1 MLYDQTLSRVETYFD
16 KTASKTWEQL
26 TSDAPVSKIRQTVRI
41 GRERMR
47 NKLLGQLPNDLS
59 EARILDAGCGTGQLT
74 TELVKRG
81 ASVVA
86 TDISNSL
93 IQIAK
98 NRIPKD
104 YHRKINFHVG
114 DLCNKDLGQ
123 FDYVIAMDSLIYYSL
138 NDLSRIL
145 IGLKQRTTKE
155 VIFTV
160 APRTKLLLVMW
171 YLGKLAPKGDKSP
184 VMVPHSLGKISENLF
199 ELPRSKTLG
208 EFLQDFIFHK
218 VLVVFNVGFK
228 ASYRFKFH

>member
-47 NKLLGQLPNDLS
+47 NKLLDQLPNDLS

-114 DLCNKDLGQ
+114 DLCNRDLGQ
-123 FDYVIAMDSLIYYSL
+123 FDYVIAMDSLIYYSA
-138 NDLSRIL
+138 DDIKTALS
-145 IGLKQRTTKE
+145 GLAKRTSGS
-155 VIFTV
+155 VLFTG
-160 APRTKLLLVMW
+160 APRTRMLMAMW
-171 YLGKLAPKGDKSP
+171 YAGKLFPRSDRSP
-184 VMVPHSLGKISENLF
+184 VMVPHAPAALAALLQGEGRLRDLGRVKSGFYISQA
-199 ELPRSKTLG
+199 LG
-208 EFLQDFIFHK
+208 F
-218 VLVVFNVGFK
+218 
-228 ASYRFKFH
+228 AA

>member
-86 TDISNSL
+86 TDISSSL
-93 IQIAK
+93 TVSYTHLTL
-98 NRIPKD
+98 P
-104 YHRKINFHVG
+104 
-114 DLCNKDLGQ
+114 
-123 FDYVIAMDSLIYYSL
+123 
-138 NDLSRIL
+138 
-145 IGLKQRTTKE
+145 TT
-155 VIFTV
+155 
-160 APRTKLLLVMW
+160 
-171 YLGKLAPKGDKSP
+171 
-184 VMVPHSLGKISENLF
+184 
-199 ELPRSKTLG
+199 
-208 EFLQDFIFHK
+208 
-218 VLVVFNVGFK
+218 
-228 ASYRFKFH
+228 

>member
-41 GRERMR
+41 GRERMM

-104 YHRKINFHVG
+104 YHRKINFDHWYVFAINFLRG
-114 DLCNKDLGQ
+114 NCTYFYQKRYMAPDQLCK
-123 FDYVIAMDSLIYYSL
+123 
-138 NDLSRIL
+138 
-145 IGLKQRTTKE
+145 
-155 VIFTV
+155 
-160 APRTKLLLVMW
+160 
-171 YLGKLAPKGDKSP
+171 
-184 VMVPHSLGKISENLF
+184 
-199 ELPRSKTLG
+199 
-208 EFLQDFIFHK
+208 
-218 VLVVFNVGFK
+218 
-228 ASYRFKFH
+228 

>member
-26 TSDAPVSKIRQTVRI
+26 TSDSPVSKIRQTVRI

-199 ELPRSKTLG
+199 GIAKVKDLG
-208 EFLQDFIFHK
+208 R
-218 VLVVFNVGFK
+218 VSSGFYI
-228 ASYRFKFH
+228 SQGISCI